1 MKVFLFTLLNI
12 FLIAKTFG
20 QKFTNSY
27 GRVVVEITKEKKSKK
42 VEPKIE
48 IKSFVTG
55 DSSFV
60 KSLEKQI
67 MKSIKI
73 SQDLKKGKYVVGV
86 KFITS
91 KDGTVSD
98 VACDSD
104 PGFGLCQELMNII
117 KKSSR
122 WIPAKQYPDIIQQSD
137 THQ

>member
-1 MKVFLFTLLNI
+1 MKVVLFTLLSI
-12 FLIAKTFG
+12 FLIGNTFG

-48 IKSFVTG
+48 IKSFVMG

-73 SQDLKKGKYVVGV
+73 SPDLKKGKYIIGV

-91 KDGTVSD
+91 IDGTLSD
-98 VACDSD
+98 VVCDSD
-104 PGFGLCQELMNII
+104 PGFGLCRELMNII

>member
-1 MKVFLFTLLNI
+1 M
-12 FLIAKTFG
+12 IAKTFG

-27 GRVVVEITKEKKSKK
+27 AQVVIEITKEKKSKK
-42 VEPKIE
+42 IEPKIE

-67 MKSIKI
+67 IKSINI
-73 SQDLKKGKYVVGV
+73 SQDLKKGKYIIGV

-104 PGFGLCQELMNII
+104 PGFGLCQQVMNIV
-117 KKSSR
+117 KKSPR
-122 WIPAKQYPDIIQQSD
+122 WIPAKQYPDSIQ
-137 THQ
+137 H